1 MRDRDGEIVRLRL
14 REQMG
19 TARGVASAPGGN
31 TAAAAGAFTPQPH
44 RNGGISR
51 GEQAGQAILE
61 RLSQLQAVPAGGV
74 PPVPGGRG
82 PIAGGGGGGNQQ
94 NIRAMQQIHA
104 RVRGYQEAL
113 MAFRGAREALG
124 NGHANGARR
133 CVQVAQ

>member
-19 TARGVASAPGGN
+19 TTRSVTPAPGVN
-31 TAAAAGAFTPQPH
+31 APVTAGAFAPQPH
-44 RNGGISR
+44 RNGGVSR

-61 RLSQLQAVPAGGV
+61 RLSQLQTSAAGGV
-74 PPVPGGRG
+74 PAVPGGRG
-82 PIAGGGGGGNQQ
+82 PVAGGGGGNQP

-113 MAFRGAREALG
+113 MAFRGTREAPG
-124 NGHANGARR
+124 NGQANGARR